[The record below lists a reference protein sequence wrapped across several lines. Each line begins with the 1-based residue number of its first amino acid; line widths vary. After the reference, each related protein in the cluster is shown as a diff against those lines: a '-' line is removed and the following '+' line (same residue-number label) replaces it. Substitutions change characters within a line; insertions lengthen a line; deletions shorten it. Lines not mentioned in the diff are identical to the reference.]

1 MKANHFI
8 VLAMVAVLSVPS
20 IAKKSKTVEY
30 KDNVLTDLRYNYQL
44 DVLKNW
50 KVKKFKEKSD
60 EPEVL
65 RALLMQKNYQI
76 NYEARDLDADFTIPE
91 IQIYARVDTIDSKA
105 FMEKIK
111 SDVSN
116 HISKDNIINQ
126 LDLILTG
133 EFLGR
138 QTVEIN
144 DLQIEQAYFKRQ
156 WKRVMEGDPD
166 DPKYRQ
172 HGGRIV
178 RNVHDVHE
186 VYVFNHNGCL
196 FVIQA
201 FVENEF
207 YAMLKEE
214 IAAIISSIRFI
225 DSKTSTEN
233 DEN

>member
-1 MKANHFI
+1 MKTNHFI

-44 DVLKNW
+44 DVPKNW

-65 RALLMQKNYQI
+65 RTLLIQKNYQI
-76 NYEARDLDADFTIPE
+76 NHEARDLDADFTIPE
-91 IQIYARVDTIDSKA
+91 IQIYTRVDTIDSKA

-116 HISKDNIINQ
+116 HSSEDNIINQ
-126 LDLILTG
+126 LNLILTG
-133 EFLGR
+133 EFLGQ

-172 HGGRIV
+172 YGGRIV

-186 VYVFNHNGCL
+186 VYVFKHNGCL
-196 FVIQA
+196 FVIQV

-207 YAMLKEE
+207 HAMLKEE
-214 IAAIISSIRFI
+214 IATIISSIRFI
-225 DSKTSTEN
+225 DSETSTEN
-233 DEN
+233 TEN